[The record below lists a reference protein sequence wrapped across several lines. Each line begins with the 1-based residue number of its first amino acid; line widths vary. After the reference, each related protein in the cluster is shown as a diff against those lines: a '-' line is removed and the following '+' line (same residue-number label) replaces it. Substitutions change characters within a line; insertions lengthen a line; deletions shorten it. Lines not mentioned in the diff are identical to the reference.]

1 MIEFRVSRE
10 IKNPEAVWKV
20 ASDVMAIPKYWKG
33 ISRLDI
39 QKVED
44 HYEGKVKFA
53 FPSTSYVRIFVDDD
67 NKIMRIEFTKGIIKG
82 FNEVGVKEN
91 EIYSFWKVSESI
103 LLKPFEKRNF
113 EHFKLGAEHALERII
128 DSVNV

>member
-20 ASDVMAIPKYWKG
+20 ASDVPSIPKYWKG

-39 QKVED
+39 IKVGD

-53 FPSTSYVRIFVDDD
+53 FPSTSYVRILVDD
-67 NKIMRIEFTKGIIKG
+67 NSKVMRIEFTKGIIKG

>member
-20 ASDVMAIPKYWKG
+20 ASDVVSIPKYWKG
-33 ISRLDI
+33 ISRLDV
-39 QKVED
+39 QKVGD
-44 HYEGKVKFA
+44 HYEGKVRFA

-67 NKIMRIEFTKGIIKG
+67 NKIMKIEFTKGIIKG
-82 FNEVGVKEN
+82 FNEVGVKES

-103 LLKPFEKRNF
+103 ILKPFEKRNF

-128 DSVNV
+128 ESVNV